1 MTKKIYTIL
10 FYKIYTMIR
19 NANYILILDNERV
32 KGKKNV

>member
-10 FYKIYTMIR
+10 FYKIYTKIR
-19 NANYILILDNERV
+19 NANYILILDNGRV